1 MRVSDMTR
9 KTIARNS
16 GKSGRVNVSGSELN
30 SLGIGIG
37 DEIIVDA
44 VDSKAV
50 AHALIDTR
58 DTDQFLIVT
67 PA

>member
-1 MRVSDMTR
+1 MTR

-16 GKSGRVNVSGSELN
+16 RKSGRVNVSGSELN
-30 SLGIGIG
+30 SPGIGIS

-50 AHALIDTR
+50 AHAPIDTR
-58 DTDQFLIVT
+58 DADQFLIVT
-67 PA
+67 LA

>member
-1 MRVSDMTR
+1 MTR
-9 KTIARNS
+9 RTIARNS
-16 GKSGRVNVSGSELN
+16 WKSGRVNVSGSGLN
-30 SLGIGIG
+30 SLGIGIS

-44 VDSKAV
+44 VGSKAV

-67 PA
+67 SA

>member
-1 MRVSDMTR
+1 MILSDMIQR
-9 KTIARNS
+9 RIARNS
-16 GKSGRVNVSGSELN
+16 GNSGRVSVSGSELN
-30 SLGIGIG
+30 SLGTDIG
-37 DEIIVDA
+37 DEITVDA

-50 AHALIDTR
+50 ARALTDTR